1 MSPEYSL
8 ADRMSQN
15 HRKKPAS
22 QLSLD
27 LWTPVISS
35 GEFTS
40 QAADRVS
47 DSKLAGFVVCY

>member
-27 LWTPVISS
+27 LWAPVISS

-47 DSKLAGFVVCY
+47 DSKLASFVVCY